1 MEQYSLHTK
10 AAMKALLKQRTS
22 QPTCHNAFTCG
33 PFDFFH
39 LSTLKPQKVQYVKT
53 RVRTH
58 VFKPVRPS
66 LVGDG
71 VIRVVCHIWARLVGG
86 GCGGGALPSADV
98 HRRQVLGHLSHLSST
113 MPWYL
118 FKFSNFILPLCGQ
131 VCTPN
136 NNKITNISEHIEN
149 SYILS
154 MAHYHY

>member
-10 AAMKALLKQRTS
+10 AAMKAFLKQRTS
-22 QPTCHNAFTCG
+22 QPTCHNAFTCR

-113 MPWYL
+113 MRGI
-118 FKFSNFILPLCGQ
+118 FSSSQTSSCLSAGECILPNTSTLKEQ
-131 VCTPN
+131 
-136 NNKITNISEHIEN
+136 
-149 SYILS
+149 
-154 MAHYHY
+154 